1 GVLSA
6 LAVRGVLATAPR
18 WGRAAATAAP
28 VLLGLGAGTALLRTD
43 ALVAASWFGATGRTW
58 WTDALADQHR
68 AGAAV
73 LAVVGITAAA
83 LVVTAVMSVRSRR
96 SPAVPVPRSWPDAA
110 GARTGPPP
118 GTGLIRALNG

>member
-1 GVLSA
+1 GI
-6 LAVRGVLATAPR
+6 
-18 WGRAAATAAP
+18 
-28 VLLGLGAGTALLRTD
+28 ALLRTD

-83 LVVTAVMSVRSRR
+83 LVVTAVMRGRSRR
-96 SPAVPVPRSWPDAA
+96 SPAVPVPRRCPEAA
-110 GARTGPPP
+110 GAGPGPPP
-118 GTGLIRALNG
+118 GNRRIRAMTGHTTFSSRI